1 MRRSYLLY
9 VLAIAI
15 ALMGFVAETSVAQAF
30 NPFPPNACDGVDC
43 TVVKTTET
51 ALQGNVANIINIA
64 IYILGGVSV
73 IMVVIGGI
81 RMAIANGD
89 PGNIKAGKHTI
100 LWAVVG
106 LIVALLSFGIV
117 QFIVGRNW

>member
-1 MRRSYLLY
+1 MKQGYLY
-9 VLAIAI
+9 MAMIAVI
-15 ALMGFVAETSVAQAF
+15 VMANMVSPHVAQAF

-51 ALQGNVANIINIA
+51 ALQGNVANIINTA

-73 IMVVIGGI
+73 LMVVIGGI

-100 LWAVVG
+100 LWAIIG
-106 LIVALLSFGIV
+106 LVVALLSFGIV
-117 QFIVGRNW
+117 QFIAGWKW